1 MKKELK
7 KLVEKNKFLFWD
19 CKTYGLDESAI
30 VERFLNYAEMD
41 QIRDLIKILG
51 YDRMREIFKG
61 QIVKTRLNYVEPAV
75 VNLFISYF
83 KLKNEIP
90 YRDTIERAKKSA
102 FFYQTI

>member
-41 QIRDLIKILG
+41 QIRDLIKIL
-51 YDRMREIFKG
+51 
-61 QIVKTRLNYVEPAV
+61 
-75 VNLFISYF
+75 
-83 KLKNEIP
+83 
-90 YRDTIERAKKSA
+90 
-102 FFYQTI
+102 